1 MRQVWPVLKAAVYN
15 FVEDDA
21 LSRGASLAFYTI
33 FSIGPVL
40 LIVVAIAGVA
50 YGRDAAEG
58 AIVAQLSGLMG
69 EQSAAVV
76 QSLIESA
83 SRARASVL
91 ATFIGVVTLLVTAT
105 GVFTEMQSALNA
117 IWKAPPPDMSTV
129 TRLLRAR
136 AAGLGLV
143 AAMGFLLLVSLAISA
158 ILAAAGKYLSG
169 RFPDVH
175 AMLIL
180 ANFLLSFALISAMF
194 AGIYK
199 ILPDKRIAWR
209 DVGIGAVATAL
220 LFTIGK
226 SLIGLYL
233 GSSAVASSYGAAGSL
248 LITLLWIYYSAQIF
262 LLGAEFTKAYAERCG
277 SRAGLN
283 PRQPAEE
290 TATAGAGSR
299 EP

>member
-1 MRQVWPVLKAAVYN
+1 MRRVWPVLKAAVYS
-15 FVEDDA
+15 FIDDDA
-21 LSRGASLAFYTI
+21 LSRGASIAFYTI

-40 LIVVAIAGVA
+40 LIVVAIAGLA
-50 YGRDAAEG
+50 YGRNAAEG

-69 EQSAAVV
+69 QQSAAVV
-76 QSLIESA
+76 QNLIESA
-83 SRARASVL
+83 SRAKASVI
-91 ATFIGVVTLLVTAT
+91 ATAIGIVTLLVTAT

-129 TRLLRAR
+129 TRLLKAR

-143 AAMGFLLLVSLAISA
+143 AAMGFLLLVSLAVST
-158 ILAAAGKYLSG
+158 ILAAAGKYVG
-169 RFPDVH
+169 ARFPEFH
-175 AMLIL
+175 TMLVV
-180 ANFLLSFALISAMF
+180 ANFLVSFALISAMF

-199 ILPDKRIAWR
+199 ILPDKRIAWG

-220 LFTIGK
+220 LFTVGK

-277 SRAGLN
+277 SRAHPN
-283 PRQPAEE
+283 PRQPIEK
-290 TATAGAGSR
+290 ATAGAGGR